1 MKNVFLHKAKQKT
14 ASLVLFSMVFSLVS
28 PFGNI
33 TFADQI
39 TAIAQIEAI
48 VQWEDASS
56 ITIEVLQETEA
67 TGIISQNLNA
77 YQAAI
82 SAAADGDLDT
92 IWEIQAM
99 IDSVN
104 ATEAATAL
112 ATIQWYATWDDAS
125 ALSID
130 ELIVA
135 WVTWTVVWSLDSY
148 KTVIAGEDAIAD
160 LPALQLL
167 IDNVNALVT
176 AIAAAQVQLDLVVTA
191 QSNYTTA
198 WWLVGDQV
206 YIDVTDAKDA
216 VDLAIISEV
225 TVDILSTTVTL
236 TANLGLLDDATD
248 ALNVAAADAVETLI
262 SNLPLEANL
271 VVANEA
277 DVTTARNAYDLLT
290 VDQQDL
296 VLNLATLTVA
306 EEQIA
311 DLIAA
316 TAAVLTAEWS
326 KTQEDVDAAQ
336 LLIDEVTAGW
346 AKTALQD
353 RLNDVQ
359 DIVDAIA
366 AAQIE
371 LALVNTAQ
379 SNYTTAWGNI
389 GDQVY
394 IDVTDAKDAVDLAII
409 SEVTVDILSTTAT
422 LTTNIGLLDDATD
435 ALNVAAADAVET
447 LITNLPLEADLTLA
461 DTGDVEAART
471 AFDALTVTQQGL
483 VTNIAVLITAEEQI
497 ADLTAADAA
506 VTTAEW
512 TPTQWN
518 IDSAQTL
525 INEVTAWAAKTALQD
540 RLNDVQDIVDADV
553 VIALINALPLEADL
567 TLADTG
573 DVEAARTAF
582 DALTVTQ
589 QGLVTNIAV
598 LITAEEQIADLTAAD
613 AAVTTAEWTPT
624 QWNIDSAQTLINEV
638 TAWAAKT
645 ALQDRLNDVQDIVDA
660 DVAADSA
667 LTAYEDKVALNY
679 STWSFAT
686 TEKEAAETA
695 ITAYQDLSWNNTKFD
710 GRKTTADNL
719 NTDKQDAYD
728 DMVIAK
734 STAASLTENEYT
746 SDSWTDLED
755 ALNLVEVT
763 MQNQIDKTTA
773 INDAIAALKIYV
785 TINSDETSLKA
796 GETANISFT
805 LSKSSSNFTLEDITV
820 VWGSLSSFSGSW
832 IWYTVVFTPNTNSTT
847 TWTINIL
854 SNTFT
859 DADGHDN
866 VEADEV
872 SINIDT
878 LYSVISSIV
887 VTPTNTWTGATYTF
901 NVNETSTGII
911 YVWTGSDVMATL
923 VGSGETTKTGSATHT
938 GTINDLIS
946 WIDYYY
952 YIKATDLAGN
962 VTNSLTWTFSS
973 ADTAAPVVFNK
984 RVDSITSTTATVKF
998 DFTDAN
1004 YTVWTGP
1011 KTGTGYISIGTWDSY
1026 TNVVENW
1033 VITVAT
1039 WTTNT
1044 ASKIFGS
1051 LSANTKYN
1059 YSISI
1064 TDNYGNVSTAS
1075 TGSFVTASA
1084 PIDLE
1089 SDTTSTWATT
1099 LTGSNVTAGSGLT
1112 LSGSITVES
1121 DVNDSNSI
1129 TWSLVLSWVTLIT
1142 VSGGTWNGVI
1152 IPPTL
1157 VQSWSTENATNNEI
1171 STVVPQNTSVLN
1183 GNTTVTTTYTSTI
1196 LQTVKLGWENW
1207 ITLTSSWANFRVSF
1221 VVPNGTVWT
1230 TLKLYRS
1237 VDWTTWEAN
1246 SPDTTCTLDSNK
1258 FCTFE
1263 TNHLSYFAPTLV
1275 TSATSMVTNNSWGSS
1290 SSSASSWSSWS
1301 SWWYSSS
1308 SSSTTATNN
1317 NVEVNTT
1324 SYVEA
1329 TTTSVILDN
1338 KLSLT
1343 QLKDIIKGI
1352 KKQSVSTKNWTVQI
1366 SIPEFDAKIQIIIE
1380 GITKSYVKKAEK
1392 AKLTQKAN
1400 KEFFEQYS
1408 TLLLGL
1414 KLHIE
1419 KDPRWIE
1426 IAKIAM
1432 KKMNTILKNK

>member
-553 VIALINALPLEADL
+553 
-567 TLADTG
+567 
-573 DVEAARTAF
+573 
-582 DALTVTQ
+582 
-589 QGLVTNIAV
+589 
-598 LITAEEQIADLTAAD
+598 
-613 AAVTTAEWTPT
+613 
-624 QWNIDSAQTLINEV
+624 
-638 TAWAAKT
+638 
-645 ALQDRLNDVQDIVDA
+645 
-660 DVAADSA
+660 AADSA

-1089 SDTTSTWATT
+1089 SDITSTWATT